1 MTARRRNP
9 RWIPPFLGRVPDA
22 VPDHHVSLLGA
33 VAFAIFF
40 ENYDQ
45 AMLTQAIKQI
55 ALDFG
60 VVESELGNLL
70 GFVRLG
76 AVPAFLLIPIA
87 DRIGRRRTFLASV
100 VGMSVATTLSAF
112 APNVQVFIALQ
123 MASRLFMVTAA
134 ATAFVIVTEEFH
146 SAHRG
151 WGIGIV
157 GAVGT
162 FGVGMSALLFAGID
176 LLPYGWRA
184 MYLLGIVPALALPTL
199 RRRVSETRRF
209 DAQRRARAAA
219 EDGLPTEWWRPLAWL
234 ARTHPLR
241 TLAVGVI
248 GAASSAAGAVAYNF
262 SAYFVQQVHGWEPG
276 HYSLML
282 LAAGTV
288 GILGHPFAGR
298 FADQRGRRVVG
309 FAFYSALPL
318 LASGFYVAP
327 GWLLPFLWVPMVFAL
342 TGGITIARALSTEL
356 FATSFRGTASG
367 YLQLMDTLG
376 AAAGLFLVSALTADD
391 GSAIP
396 AVRIVVWLSLLASLA
411 VLVLPETG
419 RRELEEIS
427 GEDEGRPQP
436 SRLRGDG

>member
-9 RWIPPFLGRVPDA
+9 AWIPPFLGRVPEA
-22 VPDHHVSLLGA
+22 VPDRHVRLLGA

-55 ALDFG
+55 AADFG

-76 AVPAFLLIPIA
+76 AVPAFFLVPLA

-100 VGMSVATTLSAF
+100 LGMSVATTLSAF
-112 APNVQVFIALQ
+112 SPTMWLFIALQ
-123 MASRLFMVTAA
+123 MASRLFMITAA

-146 SAHRG
+146 THHRG

-162 FGVGMSALLFAGID
+162 FGVGMSAILFAGID

-184 MYLLGIVPALALPTL
+184 MYLLGIVPALALPML
-199 RRRVSETRRF
+199 RRRVTETRRF
-209 DAQRRARAAA
+209 DAERLARIGTG
-219 EDGLPTEWWRPLAWL
+219 ETDPTEWWRPLSKL
-234 ARTHPLR
+234 ARSYPLR
-241 TLAVGVI
+241 TAAVGLI
-248 GAASSAAGAVAYNF
+248 GAASSASTATAYNF
-262 SAYFVQQVHGWEPG
+262 SAYFVQQAHGWAPG

-298 FADQRGRRVVG
+298 FADQRGRRTVG
-309 FAFYSALPL
+309 FVFYAVFPVLAF
-318 LASGFYVAP
+318 GFYVAP
-327 GWLLPFLWVPMVFAL
+327 GWLLPFLWVPMVFSL
-342 TGGITIARALSTEL
+342 TGGMTIARALSTEL
-356 FATSFRGTASG
+356 FPTSFRGTASG
-367 YLQLMDTLG
+367 FLQLMDTLG
-376 AAAGLFLVSALTADD
+376 SAGGLFLISALTAT
-391 GSAIP
+391 GASAIP
-396 AVRIVVWLSLLASLA
+396 AVRLVVWLSLLASLA
-411 VLVLPETG
+411 LLVLPETG
-419 RRELEEIS
+419 RRELEDIS
-427 GEDEGRPQP
+427 GDAGA
-436 SRLRGDG
+436 